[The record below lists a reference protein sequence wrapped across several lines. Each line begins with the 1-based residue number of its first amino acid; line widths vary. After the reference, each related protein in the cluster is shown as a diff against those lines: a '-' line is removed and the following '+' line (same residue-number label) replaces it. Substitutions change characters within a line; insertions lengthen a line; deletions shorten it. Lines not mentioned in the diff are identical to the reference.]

1 MINPTLFNTT
11 KTDYDKPSLF
21 LGQDMGLFDNVN
33 EHYPEIMDIYEK
45 LRAQDWWFTEI
56 DLSSCN
62 AEFKSCDKSTYDMM
76 LLTLKTQWLMDSM
89 VARTI
94 AVTTAPFVTSSELY
108 GCWARIGENEA
119 LHALTYSQIVRN
131 SFDDPSVVI
140 ADTMELEEAM
150 GRIKATGEA
159 ASQVHEIGCRLAL
172 GEISRDD
179 PKAYDAILLY
189 VVTVLCIERLQFMAS
204 FAVTFAIGDSGQFL
218 PIAKLIQKICSD
230 ELECHV
236 ELDKAILRRELAT
249 ARGQETR
256 KRLDPQIR
264 AIVEEVLEFELWW
277 CEYLFSEGREL
288 VGMSLELLQDWVL
301 FCAKDVYEFIGIETD
316 RTFPETNPIPWIE
329 SWLKND
335 HQPSPQ
341 EEKPTAYMLG
351 AVKDTVGSKVFEV
364 DL

>member
-11 KTDYDKPSLF
+11 KNDYEKPSLF

-33 EHYPEIMDIYEK
+33 EHYPEIMAIYEK

-108 GCWARIGENEA
+108 GCWSRIGENEA

-131 SFDDPSVVI
+131 SFDDPSVVL
-140 ADTMELEEAM
+140 ADTMELEEGM
-150 GRIKATGEA
+150 GRIKVTGEA

-172 GEISRDD
+172 GETSRDD
-179 PKAYDAILLY
+179 PRAYDAILLY

-236 ELDKAILRRELAT
+236 ELDKAVLRRELAT
-249 ARGQETR
+249 SRGKETR

-264 AIVEEVLEFELWW
+264 EIVEEVLEFELWW

-288 VGMSLELLQDWVL
+288 VGMSLELLQEWVL
-301 FCAKDVYEFIGIETD
+301 FCARDVYEFLEIETD
-316 RTFPETNPIPWIE
+316 RKFPETNPIPWIE

-351 AVKDTVGSKVFEV
+351 AVKDTAGSKVFDV